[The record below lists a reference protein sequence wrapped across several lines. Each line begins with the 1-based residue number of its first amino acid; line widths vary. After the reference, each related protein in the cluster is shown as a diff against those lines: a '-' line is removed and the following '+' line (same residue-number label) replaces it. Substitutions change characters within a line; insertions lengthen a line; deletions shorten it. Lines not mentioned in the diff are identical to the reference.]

1 MERLD
6 GRRIRLCGD
15 NETVGHR
22 ETSSHQ
28 LSEVGRLAPGGRNV
42 VPAEITQR
50 RDGLHA
56 VTLPYRVG
64 PALSRRSA
72 PELRLGLPS

>member
-6 GRRIRLCGD
+6 GRRIRLSSD

-22 ETSSHQ
+22 ETSLQQ

-42 VPAEITQR
+42 VPAKIT
-50 RDGLHA
+50 
-56 VTLPYRVG
+56 
-64 PALSRRSA
+64 
-72 PELRLGLPS
+72 